1 MRRRVALVQA
11 LLVMGTVVLL
21 VATRGRTALLAA
33 LYGGGVA
40 MLNTWWLGSRVEKAA
55 ELAADDPQRGMYT
68 LYFNAVQRF
77 LFVLVALAAGL
88 AALHLE
94 PVALLL
100 TFGVAQLAYV
110 LGNRRT

>member
-1 MRRRVALVQA
+1 MALVQA
-11 LLVMGTVVLL
+11 LLVIGTTALL
-21 VATRGRTALLAA
+21 VAMRGRGVLLPA

-55 ELAADDPQRGMYT
+55 ELAVDNPQRGMYT

-77 LFVLVALAAGL
+77 VFVLAALGVGL

-94 PVALLL
+94 PVSLLL

-110 LGNRRT
+110 LGNRLT